1 MLGFEVFASSIDIQR
16 WVYSS
21 THFFMNVSKY
31 KSFYVQ
37 LKFNLESLLQNQF
50 FIVEANTHSVIAS
63 ISS

>member
-1 MLGFEVFASSIDIQR
+1 MLDFEVFASSIDIQR

-21 THFFMNVSKY
+21 TQLFYVSKY